1 MGLRDGGGHGGR
13 EKWARTARSRRRAGS
28 DIACPTPKLSL
39 TPVRFLGLKE
49 NKREAELDFQE
60 LSARAREGKPLYG
73 ETDLSPY
80 IQGMASRNS
89 TFSQFKLQT
98 MPW

>member
-1 MGLRDGGGHGGR
+1 MGKDN
-13 EKWARTARSRRRAGS
+13 RTFA
-28 DIACPTPKLSL
+28 IL
-39 TPVRFLGLKE
+39 TAVRFMGLKE
-49 NKREAELDFQE
+49 NKREEEMDFQE

-73 ETDLSPY
+73 ETELSPY

-98 MPW
+98 FPW